1 LGTLISPTIEASSMD
16 RRHWLGI
23 VGSGVGASVGGAK
36 LEADEHRSD
45 QKGNG
50 GMMAP
55 VQSLHAHFC
64 GIHIAKSNP
73 KFQLIAQHYCMSRSE
88 DMHQCL
94 LYDSCEKNAKL
105 LGIEYIVSDRIYR
118 ELPDTEKKYWHP
130 HTYEVLSGGLIA
142 PSMRPEDELAFMK
155 ALLTTW
161 GKTWH
166 TWPDPTT
173 ALPMGEPLLMWSYT
187 KDGQVDPKLLSERDQ
202 NLHVSTPAIRLRR
215 ADLGPVPQ
223 IDPPKSLDQIGRQW
237 TNDGPDEQPR
247 K

>member
-1 LGTLISPTIEASSMD
+1 MG
-16 RRHWLGI
+16 
-23 VGSGVGASVGGAK
+23 
-36 LEADEHRSD
+36 
-45 QKGNG
+45 
-50 GMMAP
+50 
-55 VQSLHAHFC
+55 
-64 GIHIAKSNP
+64 
-73 KFQLIAQHYCMSRSE
+73 
-88 DMHQCL
+88 
-94 LYDSCEKNAKL
+94 KL
-105 LGIEYIVSDRIYR
+105 L
-118 ELPDTEKKYWHP
+118 L
-130 HTYEVLSGGLIA
+130 
-142 PSMRPEDELAFMK
+142 
-155 ALLTTW
+155 TW

>member
-1 LGTLISPTIEASSMD
+1 MD
-16 RRHWLGI
+16 RRDLLGLL
-23 VGSGVGASVGGAK
+23 GAGAAGLAAAGAGGEVARASEPHEK
-36 LEADEHRSD
+36 TPVDE
-45 QKGNG
+45 
-50 GMMAP
+50 
-55 VQSLHAHFC
+55 C
-64 GIHIAKSNP
+64 GLYLCAFHIAKKDP
-73 KFQLIAQHYCMSRSE
+73 RFQVEAFHYCSVVSE
-88 DMHQCL
+88 EVQQCIIF
-94 LYDSCEKNAKL
+94 DSAGKGARI
-105 LGIEYIVSDRIYR
+105 LGVEYIISDRLYR
-118 ELPDTEKKYWHP
+118 GLPGTEKKYYHP
-130 HTYEVLSGGLIA
+130 HTYEILSGLLIA
-142 PSMRPEDELAFMK
+142 PGMAERAERDLMGK
-155 ALLTTW
+155 LLLTW